1 MKNIGLKLKE
11 KRIQNGLSIDEV
23 AEDLKLRPSQIESI
37 EEGRKDDFKDIFYLK
52 YFIREYAKYLG
63 LDSDKMLDEFN
74 EYLFDETSKIPVDM
88 IKEAKKEK
96 SEVVSNEKVSPYTKS
111 SKKKLGVPKI
121 VIGLI
126 TLVVLIIV
134 GYILVSNYKG
144 NDFSDKNITYSIRR

>member
-52 YFIREYAKYLG
+52 YFIRDYAKYLG
-63 LDSDKMLDEFN
+63 L
-74 EYLFDETSKIPVDM
+74 DM

-121 VIGLI
+121 IIGLI
-126 TLVVLIIV
+126 ALVVLIIV

>member
-1 MKNIGLKLKE
+1 M
-11 KRIQNGLSIDEV
+11 
-23 AEDLKLRPSQIESI
+23 
-37 EEGRKDDFKDIFYLK
+37 
-52 YFIREYAKYLG
+52 G